1 MATLR
6 LNGEQIEA
14 DEGRNLLMVALER
27 GVFIPHLCFH
37 PGLSAPA
44 HCRMCLAEVEVN
56 GHRELTT
63 TCNAK
68 VADGMTVDA
77 SSDAVEQAREA
88 VLEFLLLNHPLDCPV
103 CDKAGE
109 CELQNYAF
117 TNGRHAGRYEEP
129 KRRQSTRD
137 IGEHILLDPERCI
150 RCSRCVRFCEEVSG
164 SGELGVFHKGG
175 RTEVDVFDGQ
185 RVDDLMS
192 GNLVDLCPVGAMLDK
207 GFRRQP
213 VWRLDGVDS
222 VCPGCASGCNI
233 RIDVRDNRIRRLKP
247 RVNMKVNEHWM
258 CDEGRYGW
266 GYVHDEM
273 RLTVPMVAGPQGL
286 ARASWDEALAAAH
299 EGMKPPGAVDD
310 RGSVV
315 VLGGHM
321 TNEEA
326 YLLGLLA
333 TDVWGIRRAYLQ
345 THISDAGDIVFP
357 GGFTIRADRSP
368 NSHGVRE
375 VTSHLGL
382 EVLQMEEIRA
392 AIDAGEI
399 RAAWVAGGGPSLR
412 LSDDAMAALDGLE
425 FLVVQDILESDLT
438 AAANVVLP
446 GCSFAEKDGTFTNC
460 DGRVQRIRRAV
471 EPPGEAIPDWHLL
484 SKLGEAAGQAVKF
497 GFENAGEVLAH
508 LGESISAPPL
518 KGASYEAL
526 DAGEPARYSTGQA
539 YGGGWSALMQRLG
552 FLQVEDHTKTCDHT
566 KNA

>member
-1 MATLR
+1 MATLH

-14 DEGRNLLMVALER
+14 DEGRNLLMVALEQ

-68 VADGMTVDA
+68 VVEGMTVDA

-117 TNGRHAGRYEEP
+117 SSGRHAGRYDEP
-129 KRRQSTRD
+129 KRRQPTRD
-137 IGEHILLDPERCI
+137 IGEHILLDGERCI
-150 RCSRCVRFCEEVSG
+150 RCSRCVRFCEEISG
-164 SGELGVFHKGG
+164 SGKLGVFDKGG
-175 RTEVDVFDGQ
+175 RTEVDIFDGQ

-213 VWRLDGVDS
+213 VWRLNGVDS
-222 VCPGCASGCNI
+222 VCSGCASGCNI
-233 RIDVRDNRIRRLKP
+233 RIDARDNRIRRLKP

-266 GYVHDEM
+266 DYIYDET
-273 RLTVPMVAGPQGL
+273 RLTAPSVTGQESPAPT
-286 ARASWDEALAAAH
+286 SWDEALAAAH
-299 EGMKPPGAVDD
+299 AGMMPAGAVDD
-310 RGSVV
+310 REAVV
-315 VLGGHM
+315 VFSGHM

-333 TDVWGIRRAYLQ
+333 TRAWGIRRAYLQ
-345 THISDAGDIVFP
+345 THISAAGDVVFP

-368 NSHGVRE
+368 NSYGVRE

-382 EVLQMEEIRA
+382 EMLPTEEIRA
-392 AIDAGEI
+392 AVDADEI
-399 RAAWVAGGGPSLR
+399 RAAWVVGGGPSLR
-412 LSDDAMAALDGLE
+412 LGDDAMGALAELE
-425 FLVVQDILESDLT
+425 FLVVQDILESELT
-438 AAANVVLP
+438 AVANVVLP
-446 GCSFAEKDGTFTNC
+446 GCSFVEKDGTFTNC
-460 DGRVQRIRRAV
+460 DGRVQRIRGAV
-471 EPPGEAIPDWHLL
+471 EPPGEAIADWYLL
-484 SKLGEAAGQAVKF
+484 NKLGDVAGAAVTF
-497 GFENAGEVLAH
+497 GFENAGAVLAH
-508 LGESISAPPL
+508 LGESKSAPL
-518 KGASYEAL
+518 FEGVSNESL
-526 DAGEPARYSTGQA
+526 DAGEPAHSPVGQA

-552 FLQVEDHTKTCDHT
+552 FLQVEDHTK
-566 KNA
+566 NV